1 MRNIDGGFVASPD
14 QAALDQRERDI
25 RKGKGALLLTV
36 AGGFVALVAGYN
48 VLADFSPGALVA
60 TLAGLAA
67 AIGGGAL
74 TKQLMRTVRFR
85 VHKPNA
91 GLVGAAKL
99 TGLLVAFFAVAA
111 LFGAI
116 GAPGPLRIV
125 VIAGGVGTIA
135 YVKSLH
141 DQQWVLFELDAV
153 GVRVERTIVPWRDV
167 THLTIDPVGPGM
179 TRLGA
184 LPVNAAPLYVAVHD
198 SELDS
203 RLLTEAV
210 GRFAPQGIQ
219 LTRSAHDSLGN
230 PAS

>member
-1 MRNIDGGFVASPD
+1 MRNIDGGFLATPD
-14 QAALDQRERDI
+14 QAALEQRERDV

-36 AGGFVALVAGYN
+36 AGGFVALIAGYN
-48 VLADFSPGALVA
+48 AVVEFSPGALVA

-74 TKQLMRTVRFR
+74 TRQLMRNVRFR

-111 LFGAI
+111 LFGTI
-116 GAPGPLRIV
+116 GAPGALRIV
-125 VIAGGVGTIA
+125 VIAGGVGVIA

-141 DQQWVLFELDAV
+141 DQRWVLFELDAV
-153 GVRVERTIVPWRDV
+153 GVRVERTIVPWHDV
-167 THLTIDPVGPGM
+167 TGLTIDPVGPGM

-184 LPVNAAPLYVAVHD
+184 IPVNAAPLYVAVHD
-198 SELDS
+198 SELDPR
-203 RLLTEAV
+203 RLSEAV
-210 GRFAPQGIQ
+210 GRFAPQGI
-219 LTRSAHDSLGN
+219 LLSAA
-230 PAS
+230 P